1 MAPGVLQSLFMITS
15 CIANCLEISP
25 IPSPSSLSLIHQWEG
40 RQGGS
45 TGVRA
50 SESRGLEDDAD
61 CSWLSLTRSTT
72 EDPCEEKM
80 TLPLLFFLLCRLA
93 GSSDITGPKA
103 ISSREGGSLTVQ
115 CRYSPRWQN
124 HVKWWC
130 RGAAWSSCKIIVETT
145 GSEKEVKEGR
155 VSISDNWKHHTMT
168 VTMEELRLSDADT
181 YWCGIERFATDLG
194 VQVKV
199 SIEPVTISLEETS
212 GSPAVTSPGSNN
224 GGVFLKTSLLLPLI
238 LAVVLL
244 LLMVASLVVW
254 RTVKQ
259 QKKAAGISP
268 EQVRE
273 SPRSEQRHQTLSL
286 TSLFSIFQEH
296 RGPNVPDKPR
306 AQVSVYSWPSCEGR
320 GRGPVVCWNQPE
332 GKRAWEGEMWE
343 TKRRWGSQGS
353 REPRV
358 PPRKRN
364 RCSVFAL
371 LGASA
376 PGGRH
381 LLRKP
386 EPAAGRKP
394 WILPEGFHGVLFLHP
409 GQRGGSGVCHHGS
422 LSQGGHCLCSP
433 VFGNLRSRANL

>member
-268 EQVRE
+268 EQALRPLE
-273 SPRSEQRHQTLSL
+273 GDICYANLSL
-286 TSLFSIFQEH
+286 QQAENPGSSQKASTGSSSSTQANAGEVAYVTMAPFPREDIAYAALSLETSDQEPTYSNMGYLITH
-296 RGPNVPDKPR
+296 IPSRSHEEPTEYTTIGKP
-306 AQVSVYSWPSCEGR
+306 
-320 GRGPVVCWNQPE
+320 
-332 GKRAWEGEMWE
+332 
-343 TKRRWGSQGS
+343 
-353 REPRV
+353 
-358 PPRKRN
+358 
-364 RCSVFAL
+364 
-371 LGASA
+371 
-376 PGGRH
+376 
-381 LLRKP
+381 
-386 EPAAGRKP
+386 
-394 WILPEGFHGVLFLHP
+394 
-409 GQRGGSGVCHHGS
+409 
-422 LSQGGHCLCSP
+422 
-433 VFGNLRSRANL
+433 

>member
-268 EQVRE
+268 EQ
-273 SPRSEQRHQTLSL
+273 
-286 TSLFSIFQEH
+286 EH